1 MLCVFCLHVCML
13 SQIQLFAIPWTL
25 THQAPL
31 PMKFSRQ
38 EYWNGLPFLTP
49 RDLPE
54 IGIKF
59 TSPESPALAG
69 RFFTTKPPGKLC
81 VFCVCG
87 VKSNSVVSY
96 SLQPQGVQPARL
108 LCPWN
113 SPGQNTRVGSCSL
126 LQGIFPTQ
134 GSNSHLLCLLHWQ
147 AGFSTTSTIWRRRQ
161 WHPTPVLLPGKSHGL
176 RSLEGCSPW
185 GR

>member
-1 MLCVFCLHVCML
+1 MYIWSPNCRLKKGPKGELYVVCILLACVHAQSNPTLCD
-13 SQIQLFAIPWTL
+13 
-25 THQAPL
+25 
-31 PMKFSRQ
+31 PMDSHPSGSSAHEISRQ

-54 IGIKF
+54 AEIKF
-59 TSPESPALAG
+59 ASPESPALAG

-87 VKSNSVVSY
+87 VKSSSVVSY
-96 SLQPQGVQPARL
+96 SLQPHGVQPTRL

-126 LQGIFPTQ
+126 LRGIFPTQ
-134 GSNSHLLCLLHWQ
+134 GSNPGLPHCRQIFYHPSHLYHSLK
-147 AGFSTTSTIWRRRQ
+147 R
-161 WHPTPVLLPGKSHGL
+161 KL
-176 RSLEGCSPW
+176 RNE
-185 GR
+185 RI